1 MSRVFFVCGNRCVD
15 PYPVYPMGM
24 AVVSASLAARG
35 HEVRQFDL
43 LSSGS
48 DLAALSAA
56 TRSSAPDVICYS
68 LRNIDSEDYLAP
80 NDPLLDADRLAIQT
94 LRAASSAP
102 IVLGGSGF
110 SLLPDELLEF
120 LGADYGV
127 VGEGE
132 HVAGDLV
139 DALAAGRPWPRLVR
153 SRELMPAA
161 TIGCPRYDA
170 AIVPY
175 YLKTS
180 GLIGLQTKRGC
191 PHACSY
197 CSYPLIEG
205 TRVRHRT
212 PREVIDDIETLRR
225 DYSVDNVFFTDSIFN
240 DAEGGHLALAEELV
254 RSGTKIRWASF
265 FRPQHLERSQLK
277 LLKSAGLYALEM
289 GTDAADD
296 ATLEALGKGFSF
308 DEVVRSA
315 QACADEGLA
324 VAHYVMFG
332 GPGETPAT
340 AARGL
345 ANLKRLPD
353 AVIFA
358 YIGVRILPATRL
370 RRRAIQDGIIAEGDS
385 LLHPAYYVSPGVHQP
400 DLEAAIA
407 AAFKKRHHWI
417 FPPSDIGIRL
427 KVMHRFGFRGILW
440 DQLLAIDPGS
450 VGN

>member
-1 MSRVFFVCGNRCVD
+1 MSRVFFVSGNRCVE

-24 AVVSASLAARG
+24 AVVSAALAARG

-43 LSSGS
+43 LSSGA

-56 TRSSAPDVICYS
+56 ARTYGPDVICYS
-68 LRNIDSEDYLAP
+68 LRNVDTEDYLNP
-80 NDPLLDADRLAIQT
+80 DDWLLDADRLAIQA
-94 LRAASSAP
+94 LRAVSKAP
-102 IVLGGSGF
+102 VVLGGSGF
-110 SLLPDELLEF
+110 SLLPEELLDF
-120 LGADYGV
+120 LGADFGV
-127 VGEGE
+127 IGEGE

-153 SRELMPAA
+153 SGDLVPAA
-161 TIGCPRYDA
+161 GIGCPRYDA

-175 YLKTS
+175 YFKAS

-205 TRVRHRT
+205 ARVRHRD
-212 PREVIDDIETLRR
+212 PREVVDDLETLQR
-225 DYSVDNVFFTDSIFN
+225 DFGVDNVFFTDSIFN
-240 DAEGGHLALAEELV
+240 DPGGGHLALAEEMV
-254 RSGTKIRWASF
+254 RRGTKVRWASF
-265 FRPQHLERSQLK
+265 FRPQRIERAQLQ
-277 LLKSAGLYALEM
+277 LLKKAGLYALEL

-315 QACADEGLA
+315 QACADEGLS

-332 GPGETPAT
+332 GPGETPET

-345 ANLKRLPD
+345 ANLKRLPTS
-353 AVIFA
+353 VIFA
-358 YIGVRILPATRL
+358 YVGVRILPKTRL
-370 RRRAIQDGIIAEGDS
+370 RQRAIEDGVIAEGDS
-385 LLHPAYYVSPGVHQP
+385 LLRPTYYVSPGVKRP
-400 DLEAAIA
+400 ELEAAIA
-407 AAFKKRHHWI
+407 AAFKKRRHWI
-417 FPPSDIGIRL
+417 FPPSDIQIRL

-440 DQLLAIDPGS
+440 DQLLALNPGS
-450 VGN
+450 VEA